1 MLRDTAVITLCL
13 LAATTLLLVPSSSA
27 ANATAG
33 INGTGDF
40 VVDFVTDVPGTFTV
54 TVTRANAPLGADH
67 FRKLVEDKFY
77 DAAAFFR
84 VVPGFV
90 VQFGIAGIPAEN
102 AKWKVPFLDD
112 PVVASNTAATI
123 VYATAGK
130 NTRTT
135 QLFVNYGDNKRLDA
149 MGFAPFGTGRFGE
162 RGVWGGVWGGGGWWW
177 GGGQA
182 RDIERGRD

>member
-13 LAATTLLLVPSSSA
+13 FAATTLLLVPSSSA

-54 TVTRANAPLGADH
+54 KVTHANAPLGADH

-102 AKWKVPFLDD
+102 KKWKKMIRDD

-123 VYATAGK
+123 VYATSGPD
-130 NTRTT
+130 TRTT

-149 MGFAPFGTGRFGE
+149 MGFAPFGTSVFWGI
-162 RGVWGGVWGGGGWWW
+162 GVWGGFGVALGWCWGGFGVV
-177 GGGQA
+177 
-182 RDIERGRD
+182 